1 MISPLKEDMIL
12 IVDIYRAA
20 KNRIMKNSEIIL
32 NTYKDSFT
40 LFFILYL
47 RMFFWPRLNVLIFL
61 SILAGNILELF
72 LIL

>member
-61 SILAGNILELF
+61 SILA
-72 LIL
+72 

>member
-1 MISPLKEDMIL
+1 MISPFKEDMIL

-61 SILAGNILELF
+61 SILA
-72 LIL
+72 